1 MGIVAEYTYQL
12 PIIFVIRN
20 YLQKREAVFMT
31 IISKKQMSEEDIKLQ
46 YITPAITAKW
56 DIKKITMETNIT
68 DGKIN
73 LKGNF
78 VTREKPKRADYVLY
92 LNSNNPIA
100 IVEAKDNKHSISHGL
115 QQAMAYASMLDI
127 PFAYSSNGDGFFE
140 HDFLTGKERELDLDE
155 FPTEEELYCRYKNGA
170 NNGEGLSENQEKM
183 IQQPYYSS
191 QKTYPPRYYQ
201 RIAINRTVDAISR
214 GKDRLLLVM
223 ATGTGKTYTAFQ
235 IVYRLLKSGMKS
247 KILYLADRNNLV
259 DQSIQQDFAPLE
271 KVIHKV
277 NFSKDDPST
286 ITSYQVYF
294 SLYQQLA
301 AGNDDQEEDINNT
314 IIKLKQ
320 LFRSDF
326 FDLIIV
332 DECHRGSA
340 KKESNW
346 RKILE
351 YFASATQIGMTA
363 TPKETKYISNIDYFG
378 EPIYTYSLK
387 EGIEDGFLAPF
398 KVINVMTD
406 IGEGWRP
413 RKGQCDIYGNEIEDR
428 IYTNSDYDYN
438 IIIEDRIQ
446 QVAAEITNYLKS
458 TDRMAKTIVFCA
470 TEDAA
475 ERMRVALV
483 NQNSDMVQKN
493 PDYVVRITG
502 SDTYG
507 KSKLDYFISVRE
519 KYPVIATTS
528 KLLSTGSDCK
538 MTKLIVLDEM
548 IGSMTEFKQIIGRGT
563 RLREKEGKTHFVVMD
578 FRNVSRLFADPDW
591 DGPIEMDEDFNPKS
605 GSGKNIKPPVGPGPD
620 PVDPKQPKPIVNRD
634 GCQVKIV
641 YKTVSVYDANG
652 KLLRQESIIDYT
664 KENIL
669 GAYASL
675 DNFIRK
681 WSAEEKKEKIRG
693 LLREQGIDLETLKE
707 DQGMSDV
714 DDFDFICHVAFDKK
728 PLTRKER
735 AENVKKRD
743 FLNKYSGAAREVLE
757 ALLDKYMNTGI
768 YEIEK
773 TEILK
778 LDPFMRMGKP
788 QKIASYFGGKD
799 GYLKAVKELENAI
812 YDGGVA

>member
-1 MGIVAEYTYQL
+1 
-12 PIIFVIRN
+12 
-20 YLQKREAVFMT
+20 
-31 IISKKQMSEEDIKLQ
+31 MSEEDIKLQ

-301 AGNDDQEEDINNT
+301 GGNDDQEEDINNT
-314 IIKLKQ
+314 ILKLKQ
-320 LFRSDF
+320 LFRPDF

-413 RKGQCDIYGNEIEDR
+413 RKGQCDIHGNEIEDR

-591 DGPIEMDEDFNPKS
+591 DGPIEMDENFNPKS
-605 GSGKNIKPPVGPGPD
+605 GSGKNTKPPVGPGPD

-812 YDGGVA
+812 YDGGAA